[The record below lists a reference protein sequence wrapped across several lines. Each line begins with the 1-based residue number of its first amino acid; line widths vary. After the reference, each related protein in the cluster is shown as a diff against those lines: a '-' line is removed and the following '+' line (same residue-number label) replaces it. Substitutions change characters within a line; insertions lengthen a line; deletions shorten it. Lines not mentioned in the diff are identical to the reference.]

1 MEDYIY
7 GKNPVIEALQAEHQ
21 INKLVVLEASR
32 DKNLQKIVE
41 MAKQKKI
48 MIQFAERKMMD
59 KICDGENH
67 QGVIAYV
74 SPYKYVEVDEIIA
87 VAKEKGEAPFLIICD
102 EITDPHNLGSII
114 RTANAVGAH
123 GVIIPKR
130 RSAAVNQT
138 VVKTSCGAV
147 EYVPV
152 ARVTNITQTIKAL
165 KEQGIWIIGTDM
177 GAPVYYEAN
186 LTGNIAIVIGNEG
199 DGIGRLVKE
208 NCDMM
213 ISLPMLGQVDSLNAA
228 VAGSIVMYEVVRQRN
243 VAIGKAK
250 AGK

>member
-1 MEDYIY
+1 MEDFIY
-7 GKNPVIEALQAEHQ
+7 GKNPVLEAIQAGHE
-21 INKLVVLEASR
+21 INKLIFLEASR
-32 DKNLQKIVE
+32 DKNLQKIIEV
-41 MAKQKKI
+41 AKEKKI
-48 MIQFAERKMMD
+48 MIQFSERKIMD
-59 KICDGENH
+59 KICEGENH

-74 SPYKYVEVDEIIA
+74 STYQYYELDDILEI
-87 VAKEKGEAPFLIICD
+87 AKKKEEPPFLIICD

-152 ARVTNITQTIKAL
+152 ARVTNITQTIKTL
-165 KEQGIWIIGTDM
+165 KEQGIWVIGTDM

-186 LTGNIAIVIGNEG
+186 LKGSIAIVIGNEG

-213 ISLPMLGQVDSLNAA
+213 VSLPMYGQVDSLNAA
-228 VAGSIVMYEVVRQRN
+228 VAGSIVMYEVVRQRHL
-243 VAIGKAK
+243 KTK
-250 AGK
+250 

>member
-1 MEDYIY
+1 MEDFIY
-7 GKNPVIEALQAEHQ
+7 GKNPVLEAIQAGHE
-21 INKLVVLEASR
+21 INKLIFLEASR
-32 DKNLQKIVE
+32 DKNLQKIIEV
-41 MAKQKKI
+41 AKEKKI
-48 MIQFAERKMMD
+48 MIQFSERKIMD
-59 KICDGENH
+59 KICEGENH

-74 SPYKYVEVDEIIA
+74 SPYQYYELDDILEI
-87 VAKEKGEAPFLIICD
+87 AKKKEEPPFLIICD

-152 ARVTNITQTIKAL
+152 ARVTNITQTIKTL
-165 KEQGIWIIGTDM
+165 KEQGIWVIGTDM

-186 LTGNIAIVIGNEG
+186 LKGSIAIVIGNEG

-213 ISLPMLGQVDSLNAA
+213 VSLPMYGQVDSLNAA
-228 VAGSIVMYEVVRQRN
+228 VAGSIVMYEVVRQRHL
-243 VAIGKAK
+243 KTK
-250 AGK
+250 